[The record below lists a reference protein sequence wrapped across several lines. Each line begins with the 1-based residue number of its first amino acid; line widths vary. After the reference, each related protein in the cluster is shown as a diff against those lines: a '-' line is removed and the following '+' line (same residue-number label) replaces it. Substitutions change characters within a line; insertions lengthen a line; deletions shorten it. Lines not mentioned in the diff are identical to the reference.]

1 MQGTLATPIIN
12 SMDGVTGRFVRVT
25 VSSAD
30 VYTGPWISLT
40 ELRVFGEGERVST
53 SVSDFVFDKVIL
65 SPNPATSII
74 NIENGEDFDF
84 VTIYDQSGRIV
95 LQRKLNN
102 SGTIDVRTLQSGMFV
117 IKLEGKDTP
126 RVTKFIKQ

>member
-1 MQGTLATPIIN
+1 MVLQVDLC
-12 SMDGVTGRFVRVT
+12 
-25 VSSAD
+25 AD

-53 SVSDFVFDKVIL
+53 SVKEIIFDKLVL
-65 SPNPATSII
+65 SPNPATSIV

-95 LQRKLNN
+95 IQRKLNT
-102 SGTIDVRTLQSGMFV
+102 SRTIDVSALQSGMFF
-117 IKLEGKDTP
+117 IRLEGKDRP
-126 RVTKFIKQ
+126 LVTKLIKQ